1 MELGPL
7 QYVVRPLDV
16 FSILFSLHDTRDE
29 LLFSCGVLRS
39 VRYFLQVYHHSLNKR
54 CVKGALHLTL

>member
-1 MELGPL
+1 MKLGPL

-16 FSILFSLHDTRDE
+16 FSILFSLHDTRDV
-29 LLFSCGVLRS
+29 LLFSCGALR

-54 CVKGALHLTL
+54 CVKIALHLTR